1 MTEKNDSK
9 QEEKATTCV
18 SHEIAAVQTV
28 DDLAGAHSRV
38 EGSINYFKKKF
49 TFQGKLLGA
58 WKREFKIPIPEGAG
72 LPELEKVLRIVAGKY
87 HQATTLKHLAE
98 CAKLSAESR
107 AQVYYDTKVGE
118 LTAERGTAIYKG
130 KKINTSTPVEKAK
143 RMADADPE
151 IIESRRQ
158 ALMADMS
165 FKMWISILSSL
176 RLTADIA
183 QSLQMGQMS
192 ENRLLSMDKSSTM
205 IQGRD
210 VT

>member
-1 MTEKNDSK
+1 MTEEQHSN
-9 QEEKATTCV
+9 QEEEATCV

-49 TFQGKLLGA
+49 TFQGKLLDA
-58 WKREFKIPIPEGAG
+58 WKREFKVPIPEGAG
-72 LPELEKVLRIVAGKY
+72 LPELEKVLRKVAGKY

-98 CAKLSAESR
+98 CAKLSADSR
-107 AQVYYDTKVGE
+107 AQVYYDTKVAE
-118 LTAERGTAIYKG
+118 LTADRGTAIFKG
-130 KKINTSTPVEKAK
+130 KKIATSTPVEKAK
-143 RMADADPE
+143 RIADADSE
-151 IIESRRQ
+151 VIESRRQ

-192 ENRLLSMDKSSTM
+192 ENRLLGMDKTSNL